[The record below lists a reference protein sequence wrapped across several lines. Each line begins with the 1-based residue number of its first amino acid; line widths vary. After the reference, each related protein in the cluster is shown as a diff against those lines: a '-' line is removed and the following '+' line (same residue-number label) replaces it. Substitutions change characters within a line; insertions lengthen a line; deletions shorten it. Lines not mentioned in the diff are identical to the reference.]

1 MIAKSES
8 SLHSQVNPTIPSG
21 MALLKALRRTFA
33 KVEKHAPSTMSSRN
47 IGEGSSLPSRLGFHL
62 AVAKR

>member
-1 MIAKSES
+1 MAKSES

-21 MALLKALRRTFA
+21 TTLLKALRRKFA
-33 KVEKHAPSTMSSRN
+33 KVERHAPSTVSSRN

-62 AVAKR
+62 VVAKR